1 MISKN
6 DLQKQR
12 EVAIKLTAS
21 GVPARTVNPFFG
33 VGPITNMTTDEVDRR
48 LSRFEFEIW
57 LEKNYQKLD
66 DQGQKVGP
74 VTTCELDRCMH
85 RGYPADK
92 VVLDMMREIHRYFEF
107 PKQNKMAVGL
117 GGGHSGFTVAVL
129 HLMNTESGFNVFVD
143 TPKPES
149 EASKN
154 GGAFRQSWGVQLIE
168 LQKYA
173 EKGDENRIHFSTIE
187 GHIPSADDLQKLGIN
202 LFVGVGHETTGAT
215 TYAEEDVQNLLEWI
229 DLDPGNHHAVIDAT
243 STLGAMPW
251 TDDVVQQVVEK
262 CCLFM
267 PFQKAIGGTAGYF
280 IVSFTPEALKLV
292 EINVNNPAWAIP
304 RQLKLAL
311 PTDGQLPI
319 SGNKSL
325 AGGPFYDP
333 EKEQMTGGIINTFS
347 TIAFA
352 ETTFGL
358 LSSEKKVGSVRDLNK
373 RSIANRA
380 EVEQWVSEHQLFEL
394 GVEDSLRR
402 GAAVTLLKVNDDD
415 INDAE
420 FHTRIIAKSKQLLG
434 FEGLTHPNGD
444 YEHGL
449 DVARYIN
456 TFPGTPG
463 DFRLWIG
470 GMRPVSDIRAVLD
483 NLEYAYHRAKIVV
496 IEEELAKSGV
506 KFEASSKADSRT
518 RKDDLKRSYKVLIAD
533 LVGLKFD
540 SDGDPDPS
548 QIKEYIEEK
557 GGVFH
562 KSSLA
567 DAGNLETGKIHFF
580 YQPDLSRADEILP
593 QTDQGQYDALIAAA
607 TFFPKES
614 VFNEG
619 GVRIGAGTGNMGSA
633 SWGGG
638 NGTGGSAPL
647 MNTPSFNSRAT
658 AHMAFKA
665 LLKTAPDLDVS
676 TLHKLVVD
684 KDFDTG
690 KQLKDFPTEKIE
702 GKRIGIVGSGNIGR
716 EVAKI
721 AQAFNM
727 EVVIHARPKH
737 KQWIE
742 SEGFIYAPTIE
753 DAANGAD
760 FISFHTGLGAPN
772 QDGGKFENE
781 GLIGESVLNSLNDG
795 AVLINYDRGEV
806 VNALALDKVLSSG
819 KVRYAAIDADIF
831 KNTDSGEITG
841 PMAPYLDLEQKHPG
855 KLELLPHAAADTEH
869 VSRVEGA
876 KQAVDQIFSVI
887 QFKTVINLKGD
898 LPEGYKDGG
907 ANTVLGV
914 GKVTKQRLSESLED
928 PEFLAK
934 MRRITE
940 EITAIWGALSSTPN
954 PERREEL
961 IKRYG
966 SQLILAS
973 NTYASL
979 IDSEGLK
986 GPYVE

>member
-1 MISKN
+1 MSTKTE
-6 DLQKQR
+6 LQAQR
-12 EVAIKLTAS
+12 EASILLTA
-21 GVPARTVNPFFG
+21 GGPPARTVNPFFG

-48 LSRFEFEIW
+48 LTRFEFEVW
-57 LEKNYQKLD
+57 LENNYQKLND
-66 DQGQKVGP
+66 HGQKTGP
-74 VTTCELDRCMH
+74 VTTGELDRCMH

-143 TPKPES
+143 TPRPES
-149 EASKN
+149 DSAKH

-173 EKGDENRIHFSTIE
+173 EKGDESRIHFNSTE
-187 GHIPSADDLQKLGIN
+187 GHIPTANELQKLGIK

-215 TYAEEDVQNLLEWI
+215 TYAEEDVRNLLEWI
-229 DLDPGNHHAVIDAT
+229 DLDPENHHAVIDAT

-251 TDDVVQQVVEK
+251 AEDIVQQVVGR
-262 CCLFM
+262 CSLFM

-280 IVSFTPEALKLV
+280 IVSFTPEALVLV
-292 EINVNNPAWAIP
+292 EKNVNNPAWAIP

-319 SGNKSL
+319 TGKKSL
-325 AGGPFYDP
+325 AAGPFYDP
-333 EKEQMTGGIINTFS
+333 QKEQMIGGIINTFS

-358 LSSEKKVGSVRDLNK
+358 LNSEKKVGSVSELNK
-373 RSIANRA
+373 RSIVNRA
-380 EVEQWVSEHQLFEL
+380 EVEQWVTEHPLFAF
-394 GVEDSLRR
+394 GVQDSSRR
-402 GAAVTLLKVNDDD
+402 GAAVTLLKVNDTDV
-415 INDAE
+415 NDTEQHA
-420 FHTRIIAKSKQLLG
+420 RIIAKTKYLLG

-444 YEHGL
+444 YEVGL

-456 TFPGTPG
+456 TFPGTAG

-470 GMRPVSDIRAVLD
+470 GIRPVSDISAVLD
-483 NLEYAYHRAKIVV
+483 NLEYAYLRSKIVV
-496 IEEELAKSGV
+496 LEEELAKAGV
-506 KFEASSKADSRT
+506 TFEVNSAADVRV
-518 RKDDLKRSYKVLIAD
+518 RKDDPNRAYKVLIAD
-533 LVGLKFD
+533 LVGLKLD
-540 SDGDPDPS
+540 SNGNPDFS
-548 QIKEYIEEK
+548 QLHAYIEEK

-562 KSSLA
+562 EGPVGTEK
-567 DAGNLETGKIHFF
+567 NLEKGKIHFF

-593 QTDQGQYDALIAAA
+593 QTDQAQYDALIAAA

-619 GVRIGAGTGNMGSA
+619 GVRIGAGTGNMGSV

-638 NGTGGSAPL
+638 NGVGGVGPL

-665 LLKTAPDLDVS
+665 LLKTSPDLDVG
-676 TLHKLVVD
+676 TLHQLVID
-684 KDFDTG
+684 KNFDTG

-702 GKRIGIVGSGNIGR
+702 GKQIGIVGIGNIGR

-721 AQAFNM
+721 AQAFSM
-727 EVVIHARPKH
+727 KVVVHARPRH
-737 KQWIE
+737 KKWIE
-742 SEGFIYAPTIE
+742 SEGFFYAHTIE
-753 DAANGAD
+753 EAAKGAD
-760 FISFHTGLGAPN
+760 FISLHTGLGVPN
-772 QDGGKFENE
+772 VESGKFENE
-781 GLIGESVLNSLNDG
+781 GMISESVLNGLNDG

-806 VNALALDKVLSSG
+806 VEAQALDKVLSSG

-831 KNTDSGEITG
+831 KNPESGEITG
-841 PMAPYLDLEQKHPG
+841 PMAPYLDLAKKHSG

-898 LPEGYKDGG
+898 LPEGYTDGG
-907 ANTVLGV
+907 AKTVSGV
-914 GKVTKQRLSESLED
+914 GKVTQQRLSESAED
-928 PEFLAK
+928 SEFLAK
-934 MRRITE
+934 MRKTTE
-940 EITAIWGALSSTPN
+940 EISAIWGALASTPN
-954 PERREEL
+954 PERRAEL
-961 IKRYG
+961 IERYG

-979 IDSEGLK
+979 IDGEGLK
-986 GPYVE
+986 GPYIE

>member
-1 MISKN
+1 SRKN
-6 DLQKQR
+6 ELEAQR
-12 EVAIKLTAS
+12 ESSMELTAS

-48 LSRFEFEIW
+48 MARFEFEAW

-66 DQGQKVGP
+66 DQGQKIGP
-74 VTTCELDRCMH
+74 VTTGELDRCMH

-92 VVLDMMREIHRYFEF
+92 VVLDMMREIHNYFEF

-129 HLMNTESGFNVFVD
+129 HLMNTDIGFNVFVD
-143 TPKPES
+143 TPRPES
-149 EASKN
+149 EAAKH

-173 EKGDENRIHFSTIE
+173 ENGDESRIHFNSTE
-187 GHIPSADDLQKLGIN
+187 GHIPSADELQKLGIK

-215 TYAEEDVQNLLEWI
+215 TYAEEDVRNLLEWI
-229 DLDPGNHHAVIDAT
+229 ALDPVNHHAVIDAT

-251 TDDVVQQVVEK
+251 AEDIVQQVVAK
-262 CCLFM
+262 CSLFM

-280 IVSFTPEALKLV
+280 IVSFTPQALDLV
-292 EINVNNPAWAIP
+292 EKNVNNPAWAIP

-311 PTDGQLPI
+311 PADGQLPI
-319 SGNKSL
+319 SGKKSL
-325 AGGPFYDP
+325 AAGPFYDP
-333 EKEQMTGGIINTFS
+333 AKDQMIGGIINTFS

-380 EVEQWVSEHQLFEL
+380 EVERWVAEHPLFAL
-394 GVEDSLRR
+394 GVEDSSRR
-402 GAAVTLLKVNDDD
+402 GAAVTLLKVNDAD
-415 INDAE
+415 INDAGL
-420 FHTRIIAKSKQLLG
+420 HASIIAKAKQLLG

-444 YEHGL
+444 YERGL
-449 DVARYIN
+449 DVARYVN

-470 GMRPVSDIRAVLD
+470 GMRPVSDISAVFD

-496 IEEELAKSGV
+496 IEEELAKDGV
-506 KFEASSKADSRT
+506 TFEASSAANSRV
-518 RKDDLKRSYKVLIAD
+518 RKDDSNRAYKVLIAD

-540 SDGDPDPS
+540 SDGNPDFS
-548 QIKEYIEEK
+548 QLQSYIEEK
-557 GGVFH
+557 GGLFH
-562 KSSLA
+562 EGPLA
-567 DAGNLETGKIHFF
+567 DAGNLKTGKIHFF

-638 NGTGGSAPL
+638 NGAGGVAPL

-665 LLKTAPDLDVS
+665 LLKTSPDLDVA
-676 TLHKLVVD
+676 TLHQLVID
-684 KDFDTG
+684 KNFDTG

-702 GKRIGIVGSGNIGR
+702 GKRIGIVGIGNIGR

-721 AQAFNM
+721 AQAFSM
-727 EVVIHARPKH
+727 EVVVHARPRH
-737 KQWIE
+737 KKWIE
-742 SEGFIYAPTIE
+742 SEGFLYAPTIE
-753 DAANGAD
+753 DAAKGAD
-760 FISFHTGLGAPN
+760 FISFHTGLGAPIPES
-772 QDGGKFENE
+772 GKFENE
-781 GLIGESVLNSLNDG
+781 GMIGESVLNALNDG

-806 VNALALDKVLSSG
+806 VDAEALDKVLSSG

-831 KNTDSGEITG
+831 KNPYSGEITG
-841 PMAPYLDLEQKHPG
+841 PMAPYLDLEKKHSG
-855 KLELLPHAAADTEH
+855 KLELLPHAAADTE
-869 VSRVEGA
+869 
-876 KQAVDQIFSVI
+876 
-887 QFKTVINLKGD
+887 
-898 LPEGYKDGG
+898 
-907 ANTVLGV
+907 
-914 GKVTKQRLSESLED
+914 
-928 PEFLAK
+928 
-934 MRRITE
+934 
-940 EITAIWGALSSTPN
+940 
-954 PERREEL
+954 
-961 IKRYG
+961 
-966 SQLILAS
+966 
-973 NTYASL
+973 
-979 IDSEGLK
+979 
-986 GPYVE
+986 

>member
-1 MISKN
+1 MSRKN
-6 DLQKQR
+6 ELEAQR
-12 EVAIKLTAS
+12 ESSMQLTAS

-48 LSRFEFEIW
+48 MARFEFEAW

-66 DQGQKVGP
+66 DQGQKTGP
-74 VTTCELDRCMH
+74 VTTGELDRCMH

-92 VVLDMMREIHRYFEF
+92 VVLDMMREIHNYFEF

-129 HLMNTESGFNVFVD
+129 HLMNTDIGFNVFVD
-143 TPKPES
+143 TPRPES
-149 EASKN
+149 EAAKH

-173 EKGDENRIHFSTIE
+173 ENGDESRIHFNSTE
-187 GHIPSADDLQKLGIN
+187 GHIPSADELQKLGIK

-215 TYAEEDVQNLLEWI
+215 TYAEEDVRNLLEWI
-229 DLDPGNHHAVIDAT
+229 ALDPVNHHAVIDAT

-251 TDDVVQQVVEK
+251 AEDIVQQVVAK
-262 CCLFM
+262 CSLFM

-280 IVSFTPEALKLV
+280 IVSFTPQALDLV
-292 EINVNNPAWAIP
+292 EKNVNNPAWAIP

-311 PTDGQLPI
+311 PADGQLPI
-319 SGNKSL
+319 SGKRSL
-325 AGGPFYDP
+325 AAGPFYDP
-333 EKEQMTGGIINTFS
+333 AKEQMIGGIINTFS

-380 EVEQWVSEHQLFEL
+380 EVERWVAEHPLFAL
-394 GVEDSLRR
+394 GVEDSSRR
-402 GAAVTLLKVNDDD
+402 GAAVTLLKVNDAD
-415 INDAE
+415 INDAGL
-420 FHTRIIAKSKQLLG
+420 HASIIAKAKQLLG

-444 YEHGL
+444 YERGL
-449 DVARYIN
+449 DVARYVN

-470 GMRPVSDIRAVLD
+470 GMRPVSDISAVFD

-496 IEEELAKSGV
+496 IEEELAKDGV
-506 KFEASSKADSRT
+506 TFEASSAANSRV
-518 RKDDLKRSYKVLIAD
+518 RKDDSNRAYKVLIAD

-540 SDGDPDPS
+540 SDGNPDFS
-548 QIKEYIEEK
+548 QLQTYIEEK

-562 KSSLA
+562 EGPLA

-638 NGTGGSAPL
+638 NGAGGVAPL

-665 LLKTAPDLDVS
+665 LLKTSPDLDVA
-676 TLHKLVVD
+676 TLHQLVIE
-684 KDFDTG
+684 KKFDTG

-702 GKRIGIVGSGNIGR
+702 GKRIGIVGIGNIGR

-721 AQAFNM
+721 AQAFSM
-727 EVVIHARPKH
+727 EVVVHARPRH
-737 KQWIE
+737 KKWIE
-742 SEGFIYAPTIE
+742 SEGFLYAPTIE
-753 DAANGAD
+753 DAAKGAD

-772 QDGGKFENE
+772 PDSGKFENE
-781 GLIGESVLNSLNDG
+781 GMIGESVLNALNYG

-806 VNALALDKVLSSG
+806 VDAEALDKVLSSG

-831 KNTDSGEITG
+831 KNPDSGEITG
-841 PMAPYLDLEQKHPG
+841 PMAPYLDLEKKHSG

-887 QFKTVINLKGD
+887 QFKAVINLKGD
-898 LPEGYKDGG
+898 LPDGYTDGG
-907 ANTVLGV
+907 AKTVSGV
-914 GKVTKQRLSESLED
+914 GKVTKQRLSESAND
-928 PEFLAK
+928 VQFLAK
-934 MRRITE
+934 MRKTTE
-940 EITAIWGALSSTPN
+940 EITAIWGALDSTPN
-954 PERREEL
+954 PERRAEL
-961 IKRYG
+961 IERYG
-966 SQLILAS
+966 SKLILAS

-979 IDSEGLK
+979 IDGEGLK
-986 GPYVE
+986 GPYVD

>member
-1 MISKN
+1 
-6 DLQKQR
+6 
-12 EVAIKLTAS
+12 
-21 GVPARTVNPFFG
+21 
-33 VGPITNMTTDEVDRR
+33 MTTDEVDRR
-48 LSRFEFEIW
+48 MARFEFEAW
-57 LEKNYQKLD
+57 LENNYQKLD
-66 DQGQKVGP
+66 DQGQKTGP
-74 VTTCELDRCMH
+74 VTTGELDRCMH

-92 VVLDMMREIHRYFEF
+92 VVLDMMREIHNYFEF

-129 HLMNTESGFNVFVD
+129 HLMNTDSGFNVFVD
-143 TPKPES
+143 TPRPES
-149 EASKN
+149 EAAKH

-173 EKGDENRIHFSTIE
+173 ENGDESRIHFNSTE
-187 GHIPSADDLQKLGIN
+187 GHIPSADELQKLGIK

-215 TYAEEDVQNLLEWI
+215 TYAEEDVRNLLEWI
-229 DLDPGNHHAVIDAT
+229 ALDPVNHHAVIDAT

-251 TDDVVQQVVEK
+251 AEDIVQQVVGK
-262 CCLFM
+262 CSLFM

-280 IVSFTPEALKLV
+280 IVSFTPQALDLV
-292 EINVNNPAWAIP
+292 EKNVNNPAWAIP

-311 PTDGQLPI
+311 PADGQLPI
-319 SGNKSL
+319 SGKKSL
-325 AGGPFYDP
+325 AAGPFYDP
-333 EKEQMTGGIINTFS
+333 AKEQMIGGIINTFS

-380 EVEQWVSEHQLFEL
+380 EVEQWVAEHPLFAL
-394 GVEDSLRR
+394 GVEDSSRR

-415 INDAE
+415 IDDAGL
-420 FHTRIIAKSKQLLG
+420 HARIIAKTKQLLG

-444 YEHGL
+444 YERGL
-449 DVARYIN
+449 DVARYVN
-456 TFPGTPG
+456 PFPGTPG

-470 GMRPVSDIRAVLD
+470 GMRPVSDISAVFD

-496 IEEELAKSGV
+496 IEEELAKDGV
-506 KFEASSKADSRT
+506 TFEASPAADSSVR
-518 RKDDLKRSYKVLIAD
+518 RDDPNRAYKVLIAD

-540 SDGDPDPS
+540 SDGNPDFS
-548 QIKEYIEEK
+548 QLQSYIEEK

-562 KSSLA
+562 EGPAA

-580 YQPDLSRADEILP
+580 YLPDLSRADEILP

-638 NGTGGSAPL
+638 NGAGGVGPL

-665 LLKTAPDLDVS
+665 LLKTSPDLDVA
-676 TLHKLVVD
+676 TLHQLVID
-684 KDFDTG
+684 KNFDTG

-702 GKRIGIVGSGNIGR
+702 GKRIGIVGIGNIGR

-721 AQAFNM
+721 AQTFSM
-727 EVVIHARPKH
+727 EVVVHARSRH
-737 KQWIE
+737 KKWIE
-742 SEGFIYAPTIE
+742 SEGLIYAPTIE
-753 DAANGAD
+753 DAAMGAD

-772 QDGGKFENE
+772 PDSGKFENE
-781 GLIGESVLNSLNDG
+781 GMIGESVLNALNDG

-806 VNALALDKVLSSG
+806 VDAEALDKVLSSG

-831 KNTDSGEITG
+831 KNPDSGEITG
-841 PMAPYLDLEQKHPG
+841 PMAPYLDLEKKHSG

-898 LPEGYKDGG
+898 LPGGYTDGG
-907 ANTVLGV
+907 AKTVPGV
-914 GKVTKQRLSESLED
+914 GKVTKQRLSESAD
-928 PEFLAK
+928 DAQFLAK
-934 MRRITE
+934 MRKTTE
-940 EITAIWGALSSTPN
+940 EITAIWGALDSTPN
-954 PERREEL
+954 PERRAEL
-961 IKRYG
+961 IERYG
-966 SQLILAS
+966 SKLILAS

-979 IDSEGLK
+979 IDGEGLK
-986 GPYVE
+986 GPYVD

>member
-1 MISKN
+1 MSRKN
-6 DLQKQR
+6 ELEAQR
-12 EVAIKLTAS
+12 DSSMQLTAS

-48 LSRFEFEIW
+48 MARFEFEAW

-66 DQGQKVGP
+66 DQGQKTGP
-74 VTTCELDRCMH
+74 VTTGELDRCMH

-92 VVLDMMREIHRYFEF
+92 VVLDMMREIHNYFEF

-129 HLMNTESGFNVFVD
+129 HLMNTDIGFNVFVD
-143 TPKPES
+143 TPRPES
-149 EASKN
+149 EAAKH

-173 EKGDENRIHFSTIE
+173 ENGDESRIHFNSTE
-187 GHIPSADDLQKLGIN
+187 GHIPSADELQKLGIK

-215 TYAEEDVQNLLEWI
+215 TYAEEDVRNLLEWI
-229 DLDPGNHHAVIDAT
+229 ALDPVNHHAVIDAT

-251 TDDVVQQVVEK
+251 AEDIVQQVVAK
-262 CCLFM
+262 CSLFM

-280 IVSFTPEALKLV
+280 IVSFTPQALDLV
-292 EINVNNPAWAIP
+292 EKNVNNPAWAIP

-311 PTDGQLPI
+311 PADGQLPI
-319 SGNKSL
+319 SGKKSL
-325 AGGPFYDP
+325 AAGPFYDP
-333 EKEQMTGGIINTFS
+333 AKDQMIGGIINTFS

-380 EVEQWVSEHQLFEL
+380 EVERWVAEHPLFAL
-394 GVEDSLRR
+394 GVEDSSRR
-402 GAAVTLLKVNDDD
+402 GAAVTLLKVNDAD
-415 INDAE
+415 INDAGL
-420 FHTRIIAKSKQLLG
+420 HASIIAKAKQLLG

-444 YEHGL
+444 YERGL
-449 DVARYIN
+449 DVARYVN
-456 TFPGTPG
+456 PFPGTPG

-470 GMRPVSDIRAVLD
+470 GMRPVSDISAVFD

-496 IEEELAKSGV
+496 IEEELAKDGV
-506 KFEASSKADSRT
+506 TFEASSAANSRV
-518 RKDDLKRSYKVLIAD
+518 RKDDSNRAYKVLIAD

-540 SDGDPDPS
+540 SDGNPDFS
-548 QIKEYIEEK
+548 QLQSYIEEK

-562 KSSLA
+562 EGPLA

-638 NGTGGSAPL
+638 NGAGGVAPL

-658 AHMAFKA
+658 GHMAFKA
-665 LLKTAPDLDVS
+665 LLKTSPDLDVA
-676 TLHKLVVD
+676 TLHQLVID
-684 KDFDTG
+684 KNFDTG
-690 KQLKDFPTEKIE
+690 KQLKEFPTEKIE
-702 GKRIGIVGSGNIGR
+702 GKRIGIVGIGNIGR

-721 AQAFNM
+721 AQAFSM
-727 EVVIHARPKH
+727 EVVVHARPRH
-737 KQWIE
+737 KKWIE
-742 SEGFIYAPTIE
+742 SEGFLYAPTIE
-753 DAANGAD
+753 DAAKGAD

-772 QDGGKFENE
+772 PDSGKFENE
-781 GLIGESVLNSLNDG
+781 GMIGESVLNALNDG

-806 VNALALDKVLSSG
+806 VDAEALDKVLSSG

-831 KNTDSGEITG
+831 KNPDSGEITG
-841 PMAPYLDLEQKHPG
+841 PMAPYLDLEKKHSG

-869 VSRVEGA
+869 ISRVEGA

-887 QFKTVINLKGD
+887 QFKAVINLKGD
-898 LPEGYKDGG
+898 LPDGYTDGG
-907 ANTVLGV
+907 AKTVSGV
-914 GKVTKQRLSESLED
+914 GKVTKKRLSESAD
-928 PEFLAK
+928 DAQFLAK
-934 MRRITE
+934 MRKTTE
-940 EITAIWGALSSTPN
+940 EITAIWGALDSTPN
-954 PERREEL
+954 PERRAEL
-961 IKRYG
+961 IERYG
-966 SQLILAS
+966 SKLILAS

-979 IDSEGLK
+979 IDGEGLK
-986 GPYVE
+986 GPYVD

>member
-1 MISKN
+1 MSRKN
-6 DLQKQR
+6 ELEAQR
-12 EVAIKLTAS
+12 ESSMQLTAS

-48 LSRFEFEIW
+48 MARFEFEAW

-66 DQGQKVGP
+66 DQGQKIGP
-74 VTTCELDRCMH
+74 VTTGELDRCMH

-92 VVLDMMREIHRYFEF
+92 VVLDMMREIHNYFEF

-129 HLMNTESGFNVFVD
+129 HLMNTDIGFNVFVD
-143 TPKPES
+143 TPRPES
-149 EASKN
+149 EAAKH

-173 EKGDENRIHFSTIE
+173 ENGDESRIHFNSTE
-187 GHIPSADDLQKLGIN
+187 GHIPSADELQKLGIK

-215 TYAEEDVQNLLEWI
+215 TYAEEDVRNLLEWI
-229 DLDPGNHHAVIDAT
+229 ALDPVNHHAVIDAT

-251 TDDVVQQVVEK
+251 AEDIVQQVVAK
-262 CCLFM
+262 CSLFM

-280 IVSFTPEALKLV
+280 IVSFTPQALDLV
-292 EINVNNPAWAIP
+292 EKNVNNPAWAIP

-311 PTDGQLPI
+311 PADGQLPI
-319 SGNKSL
+319 SGKRSL
-325 AGGPFYDP
+325 AAGPFYDP
-333 EKEQMTGGIINTFS
+333 AKEQMIGGIINTFS

-380 EVEQWVSEHQLFEL
+380 EVERWVAEHPLFAL
-394 GVEDSLRR
+394 GVEDSSRR
-402 GAAVTLLKVNDDD
+402 GAAVTLLKVNDAD
-415 INDAE
+415 INDAGL
-420 FHTRIIAKSKQLLG
+420 HASIIAKAKQLLG

-444 YEHGL
+444 YERGL
-449 DVARYIN
+449 DVARYVN

-470 GMRPVSDIRAVLD
+470 GMRPVSDISAVFD

-496 IEEELAKSGV
+496 IEEELAKDGV
-506 KFEASSKADSRT
+506 TFEASSAANSRV
-518 RKDDLKRSYKVLIAD
+518 RKDDSNRAYKVLIAD

-540 SDGDPDPS
+540 SDGNPDFS
-548 QIKEYIEEK
+548 QLQSYIEEK

-562 KSSLA
+562 EGPLA

-638 NGTGGSAPL
+638 NGAGGVAPL

-665 LLKTAPDLDVS
+665 LLKTSPDLDVA
-676 TLHKLVVD
+676 TLHQLVID
-684 KDFDTG
+684 KNFDTG

-702 GKRIGIVGSGNIGR
+702 GKRIGIVGIGNIGR

-721 AQAFNM
+721 AQAFSM
-727 EVVIHARPKH
+727 EVVVHARPRH
-737 KQWIE
+737 KKWIE
-742 SEGFIYAPTIE
+742 SEGFLYAPTIE
-753 DAANGAD
+753 DAAKGAD
-760 FISFHTGLGAPN
+760 FISFHTGLGAPIPES
-772 QDGGKFENE
+772 GKFENE
-781 GLIGESVLNSLNDG
+781 GMIGESVLNALNDG

-806 VNALALDKVLSSG
+806 VDAEALDKVLSSG

-831 KNTDSGEITG
+831 KNPDSGEITG
-841 PMAPYLDLEQKHPG
+841 PMAPYLDLEKKHSG

-887 QFKTVINLKGD
+887 QFKDVINLKGD
-898 LPEGYKDGG
+898 LPDGYTDGG
-907 ANTVLGV
+907 AKTVSGV
-914 GKVTKQRLSESLED
+914 GKVTKQRLSESTD
-928 PEFLAK
+928 DAQFLAK
-934 MRRITE
+934 MRKTTE
-940 EITAIWGALSSTPN
+940 EITAIWGALDSTPN
-954 PERREEL
+954 PERRAEL
-961 IKRYG
+961 IERYG
-966 SQLILAS
+966 SKLILAS

-979 IDSEGLK
+979 IDGEGLK
-986 GPYVE
+986 GPYVD

>member
-1 MISKN
+1 MSRKN
-6 DLQKQR
+6 ELEAQR
-12 EVAIKLTAS
+12 ESSMQLTAG

-48 LSRFEFEIW
+48 MARFEFEAW

-66 DQGQKVGP
+66 DQGQKTGP
-74 VTTCELDRCMH
+74 VTTGELDRCMH

-92 VVLDMMREIHRYFEF
+92 VVLDMMREIHNYFEF

-129 HLMNTESGFNVFVD
+129 HLMNTDIGFNVFVD
-143 TPKPES
+143 TPRPES
-149 EASKN
+149 EAAKH

-173 EKGDENRIHFSTIE
+173 ENGDESRIHFNSTE
-187 GHIPSADDLQKLGIN
+187 GHIPSADELQKLGIK

-215 TYAEEDVQNLLEWI
+215 TYAEEDVRNLLEWI
-229 DLDPGNHHAVIDAT
+229 ALDPVNHHAVIDAT

-251 TDDVVQQVVEK
+251 AEDIVQQVVAK
-262 CCLFM
+262 CSLFM

-280 IVSFTPEALKLV
+280 IVSFTPQALDLV
-292 EINVNNPAWAIP
+292 EKNVNNPAWAIP

-311 PTDGQLPI
+311 PADGQLPI
-319 SGNKSL
+319 SGKRSL
-325 AGGPFYDP
+325 AAGPFYDP
-333 EKEQMTGGIINTFS
+333 SKEQMIGGIINTFS

-380 EVEQWVSEHQLFEL
+380 EVERWVAEHPLFAL
-394 GVEDSLRR
+394 GVEDSSRR
-402 GAAVTLLKVNDDD
+402 GAAVTLLKVNDAD
-415 INDAE
+415 INDAGL
-420 FHTRIIAKSKQLLG
+420 HASIIAKAKQLLG

-444 YEHGL
+444 YERGL
-449 DVARYIN
+449 DVARYVN

-470 GMRPVSDIRAVLD
+470 GMRPVSDISAVFD

-496 IEEELAKSGV
+496 IEEELAKDGV
-506 KFEASSKADSRT
+506 RFEASSAANSRV
-518 RKDDLKRSYKVLIAD
+518 RKDDSNRAYKVLIAD

-540 SDGDPDPS
+540 SYGNPDFS
-548 QIKEYIEEK
+548 QLQTYIEEK

-562 KSSLA
+562 EGPLA

-638 NGTGGSAPL
+638 NGAGGVSPL

-665 LLKTAPDLDVS
+665 LLKTSPDLDVT
-676 TLHKLVVD
+676 TLHQLVID
-684 KDFDTG
+684 KNFDTG
-690 KQLKDFPTEKIE
+690 KQLKEFPTEKIE
-702 GKRIGIVGSGNIGR
+702 GKRIGIVGIGNIGR

-721 AQAFNM
+721 AQAFSM
-727 EVVIHARPKH
+727 EVVVHARPRH
-737 KQWIE
+737 KKWIE
-742 SEGFIYAPTIE
+742 SEGFLYAPTIE
-753 DAANGAD
+753 DAAKGAD

-772 QDGGKFENE
+772 PDSGKFENE
-781 GLIGESVLNSLNDG
+781 GMIGESVLNALNDG

-806 VNALALDKVLSSG
+806 VDAEALDKVLSSG

-831 KNTDSGEITG
+831 KNPDSGEITG
-841 PMAPYLDLEQKHPG
+841 PMAPYLDLEKKHSG

-869 VSRVEGA
+869 ISRVEGA

-887 QFKTVINLKGD
+887 QFKAVINLKGD
-898 LPEGYKDGG
+898 LPDGYTDGG
-907 ANTVLGV
+907 AKTVSGV
-914 GKVTKQRLSESLED
+914 GKVTKKRLSESAD
-928 PEFLAK
+928 DAQFLAK
-934 MRRITE
+934 MRKTTE
-940 EITAIWGALSSTPN
+940 EITAIWGALDSTPN
-954 PERREEL
+954 PERRAEL
-961 IKRYG
+961 IERYG
-966 SQLILAS
+966 SKLILAS

-979 IDSEGLK
+979 IDGEGLK
-986 GPYVE
+986 GPYVD

>member
-1 MISKN
+1 
-6 DLQKQR
+6 
-12 EVAIKLTAS
+12 
-21 GVPARTVNPFFG
+21 NPFFG

-48 LSRFEFEIW
+48 MARFEFEAW

-66 DQGQKVGP
+66 DQGQKTGP
-74 VTTCELDRCMH
+74 VTTGELDRCMH

-129 HLMNTESGFNVFVD
+129 HLMNTESDFNVFVD
-143 TPKPES
+143 TPRPES
-149 EASKN
+149 ESAKH

-173 EKGDENRIHFSTIE
+173 ENGDESRIHFNSTE
-187 GHIPSADDLQKLGIN
+187 GHIPSADELQKLGIK

-215 TYAEEDVQNLLEWI
+215 TYAEEDVRNLLEWI
-229 DLDPGNHHAVIDAT
+229 ALDPVNHHAVIDAT

-251 TDDVVQQVVEK
+251 AEDIVQQVVGK
-262 CCLFM
+262 CSLFM

-280 IVSFTPEALKLV
+280 IVSFTPQALDLV
-292 EINVNNPAWAIP
+292 EKNVNNPAWAIP

-311 PTDGQLPI
+311 PGDGQLPI
-319 SGNKSL
+319 SGKKSL
-325 AGGPFYDP
+325 AAGPFYDP
-333 EKEQMTGGIINTFS
+333 AKEQMIGGIINTFS

-380 EVEQWVSEHQLFEL
+380 EVEQWVAEHPLFAL
-394 GVEDSLRR
+394 GVEDSSRR

-415 INDAE
+415 IDDAGL
-420 FHTRIIAKSKQLLG
+420 HARIIAKTKQLLG

-444 YEHGL
+444 YERGL
-449 DVARYIN
+449 DVARYVN
-456 TFPGTPG
+456 PFPGTPG

-470 GMRPVSDIRAVLD
+470 GMRPVSDISAVFD

-496 IEEELAKSGV
+496 IEEELAKDGV
-506 KFEASSKADSRT
+506 TFEASPAADSSVR
-518 RKDDLKRSYKVLIAD
+518 RDDPNRAYKVLIAD

-540 SDGDPDPS
+540 SDGNPDFS
-548 QIKEYIEEK
+548 QLQSYIEEK

-562 KSSLA
+562 EGPAA

-580 YQPDLSRADEILP
+580 YLPDLSRADEILP

-638 NGTGGSAPL
+638 NGAGGVGPL

-665 LLKTAPDLDVS
+665 LLKTSPDLDVA
-676 TLHKLVVD
+676 TLHQLVID
-684 KDFDTG
+684 KNFDTG

-702 GKRIGIVGSGNIGR
+702 GKRIGIVGIGNIGR

-721 AQAFNM
+721 AQAFSM
-727 EVVIHARPKH
+727 EVVVHARSRH
-737 KQWIE
+737 KKWIE
-742 SEGFIYAPTIE
+742 SEGLIYAPTIE
-753 DAANGAD
+753 DAAMGAD

-772 QDGGKFENE
+772 PDSGKFENE
-781 GLIGESVLNSLNDG
+781 GMIGESVLNALNDG

-806 VNALALDKVLSSG
+806 VDAEALDKVLSSG

-831 KNTDSGEITG
+831 KNPDSGEITG
-841 PMAPYLDLEQKHPG
+841 PMAPYLDLEKKHSG

-898 LPEGYKDGG
+898 LPGGYTDGG
-907 ANTVLGV
+907 AKTVPGV
-914 GKVTKQRLSESLED
+914 GKVTKQRLSESAD
-928 PEFLAK
+928 DAQFLAK
-934 MRRITE
+934 MRKTTE
-940 EITAIWGALSSTPN
+940 EITAIWGALDSTPN

-961 IKRYG
+961 IERYG
-966 SQLILAS
+966 SKLILAS

-979 IDSEGLK
+979 IDGEGLK
-986 GPYVE
+986 GPYVD

>member
-1 MISKN
+1 MSRKN
-6 DLQKQR
+6 ELEAQR
-12 EVAIKLTAS
+12 ESSMQLTAS

-48 LSRFEFEIW
+48 MARFEFEAW

-66 DQGQKVGP
+66 DQGQKTGP
-74 VTTCELDRCMH
+74 VTTGELDRCMH

-92 VVLDMMREIHRYFEF
+92 VVLDMMREIHNYFEF

-129 HLMNTESGFNVFVD
+129 HLMNTDIGFNVFVD
-143 TPKPES
+143 TPRPES
-149 EASKN
+149 EAAKH

-173 EKGDENRIHFSTIE
+173 ENGDESRIHFNSTE
-187 GHIPSADDLQKLGIN
+187 GHIPSADELQKLGIK

-215 TYAEEDVQNLLEWI
+215 TYAEEDVRNLLEWI
-229 DLDPGNHHAVIDAT
+229 ALDPINHHAVIDAT

-251 TDDVVQQVVEK
+251 AEDIVQQVVAK
-262 CCLFM
+262 CSLFM

-280 IVSFTPEALKLV
+280 IVSFTPQALDLV
-292 EINVNNPAWAIP
+292 EKNVNNPAWAIP

-311 PTDGQLPI
+311 PADGQLPI
-319 SGNKSL
+319 SGKRSL
-325 AGGPFYDP
+325 AAGPFYDP
-333 EKEQMTGGIINTFS
+333 AKEQMIGGIINTFS

-380 EVEQWVSEHQLFEL
+380 EVERWVAEHPLFAL
-394 GVEDSLRR
+394 GVEDSSRR
-402 GAAVTLLKVNDDD
+402 GAAVTLLKVNDAD
-415 INDAE
+415 INDAGL
-420 FHTRIIAKSKQLLG
+420 HASIIAKAKQLLG

-444 YEHGL
+444 YERGL
-449 DVARYIN
+449 DVARYVN
-456 TFPGTPG
+456 PFPGTPG

-470 GMRPVSDIRAVLD
+470 GMRPVSDISAVFD

-496 IEEELAKSGV
+496 IEEELAKDGV
-506 KFEASSKADSRT
+506 RFEASSAANSRV
-518 RKDDLKRSYKVLIAD
+518 RKDDSNRAYKVLIAD

-540 SDGDPDPS
+540 SDGNPDFS
-548 QIKEYIEEK
+548 QLQSYIEEK

-562 KSSLA
+562 EGPLA

-638 NGTGGSAPL
+638 NGADGVAPL

-665 LLKTAPDLDVS
+665 LLKTSPDLDVT
-676 TLHKLVVD
+676 TLHQLVID
-684 KDFDTG
+684 KNFDTG
-690 KQLKDFPTEKIE
+690 KQLKEFPTEKIE
-702 GKRIGIVGSGNIGR
+702 GKRIGIVGIGNIGR

-721 AQAFNM
+721 AQAFSM
-727 EVVIHARPKH
+727 EVVVHARPRH
-737 KQWIE
+737 KKWIE
-742 SEGFIYAPTIE
+742 SEGFLYAPTIE
-753 DAANGAD
+753 DAAKGAD

-772 QDGGKFENE
+772 PDSGKFENE
-781 GLIGESVLNSLNDG
+781 GMIGESVLNALNYG

-806 VNALALDKVLSSG
+806 VDAEALDKVLSSG

-831 KNTDSGEITG
+831 KNPDSGEITG
-841 PMAPYLDLEQKHPG
+841 PMAPYLDLEKKHSG

-869 VSRVEGA
+869 ISRVEGA

-887 QFKTVINLKGD
+887 QFKAVINLKGD
-898 LPEGYKDGG
+898 LPDGYTDGG
-907 ANTVLGV
+907 AKTVSGV
-914 GKVTKQRLSESLED
+914 GKVTKQRLSESTD
-928 PEFLAK
+928 DAQFLAK
-934 MRRITE
+934 MRKTTE
-940 EITAIWGALSSTPN
+940 EITAIWGALDSTPN
-954 PERREEL
+954 PERRAEL
-961 IKRYG
+961 IERYG
-966 SQLILAS
+966 SKLILAS

-979 IDSEGLK
+979 IDGEGLK
-986 GPYVE
+986 GPYVD

>member
-1 MISKN
+1 
-6 DLQKQR
+6 
-12 EVAIKLTAS
+12 
-21 GVPARTVNPFFG
+21 
-33 VGPITNMTTDEVDRR
+33 
-48 LSRFEFEIW
+48 
-57 LEKNYQKLD
+57 
-66 DQGQKVGP
+66 
-74 VTTCELDRCMH
+74 
-85 RGYPADK
+85 
-92 VVLDMMREIHRYFEF
+92 
-107 PKQNKMAVGL
+107 
-117 GGGHSGFTVAVL
+117 
-129 HLMNTESGFNVFVD
+129 MNTDSGFNVFVD
-143 TPKPES
+143 TPRPES
-149 EASKN
+149 EAAKH

-173 EKGDENRIHFSTIE
+173 ENGDESRIHFNSTE
-187 GHIPSADDLQKLGIN
+187 GHIPSADELQKLGIK

-215 TYAEEDVQNLLEWI
+215 TYAEEDVRNLLEWI
-229 DLDPGNHHAVIDAT
+229 ALDPVNHHAVIDAT

-251 TDDVVQQVVEK
+251 AEDIVQQVVGK
-262 CCLFM
+262 CSLFM

-280 IVSFTPEALKLV
+280 IVSFTPQALDLV
-292 EINVNNPAWAIP
+292 EKNVNNPAWAIP

-311 PTDGQLPI
+311 PADGQLPI
-319 SGNKSL
+319 SGKKSL
-325 AGGPFYDP
+325 AAGPFYDP
-333 EKEQMTGGIINTFS
+333 AKEQMIGGIINTFS

-380 EVEQWVSEHQLFEL
+380 EVEQWVAEHPLFAL
-394 GVEDSLRR
+394 GVEDSSRR

-415 INDAE
+415 IDDAGL
-420 FHTRIIAKSKQLLG
+420 HARIIAKTKQLLG

-444 YEHGL
+444 YERGL
-449 DVARYIN
+449 DVARYVN
-456 TFPGTPG
+456 PFPGTPG

-470 GMRPVSDIRAVLD
+470 GMRPVSDISAVFD

-496 IEEELAKSGV
+496 IEEELAKDGV
-506 KFEASSKADSRT
+506 TFEASPAADSSVR
-518 RKDDLKRSYKVLIAD
+518 RDDPNRAYKVLIAD

-540 SDGDPDPS
+540 SDGNPDFS
-548 QIKEYIEEK
+548 QLQSYIEEK

-562 KSSLA
+562 EGPAA

-580 YQPDLSRADEILP
+580 YLPDLSRADEILP

-638 NGTGGSAPL
+638 NGAGGVGPL

-665 LLKTAPDLDVS
+665 LLKTSPDLDVA
-676 TLHKLVVD
+676 TLHQLVID
-684 KDFDTG
+684 KNFDTG

-702 GKRIGIVGSGNIGR
+702 GKRIGIVGIGNIGR

-721 AQAFNM
+721 AQAFSM
-727 EVVIHARPKH
+727 EVVVHARSRH
-737 KQWIE
+737 KKWIE
-742 SEGFIYAPTIE
+742 SEGLIYAPTIE
-753 DAANGAD
+753 DAAMGAD

-772 QDGGKFENE
+772 PDSGKFENE
-781 GLIGESVLNSLNDG
+781 GMIGESVLNALNDG

-806 VNALALDKVLSSG
+806 VDAEALDKVLSSG

-831 KNTDSGEITG
+831 KNPDSGEITG
-841 PMAPYLDLEQKHPG
+841 PMAPYLDLEKKHSG

-898 LPEGYKDGG
+898 LPGGYTDGG
-907 ANTVLGV
+907 AKTVPGV
-914 GKVTKQRLSESLED
+914 GKVTKQRLSESAD
-928 PEFLAK
+928 DAQFLAK
-934 MRRITE
+934 MRKTTE
-940 EITAIWGALSSTPN
+940 EITAIWGALDSTPN
-954 PERREEL
+954 PERRAEL
-961 IKRYG
+961 IERYG
-966 SQLILAS
+966 SKLILAS

-979 IDSEGLK
+979 IDGEGLK
-986 GPYVE
+986 GPYVD